1 MLKSRT
7 KSEPGSPA
15 GSTTSNGSSSGG
27 GGGGSIGGSAVC
39 PLRGAL
45 AGNGGLTTDEH
56 GKAYPSI
63 SAAYW
68 LPAPSPTPYQ
78 VPGK

>member
-7 KSEPGSPA
+7 KSPGSP
-15 GSTTSNGSSSGG
+15 GSTTTTGSNGSSP
-27 GGGGSIGGSAVC
+27 GGGSGVDRGASLIC
-39 PLRGAL
+39 PLRGSL
-45 AGNGGLTTDEH
+45 AAAGMTDEH

-78 VPGK
+78 VPG

>member
-7 KSEPGSPA
+7 KSGPGSP
-15 GSTTSNGSSSGG
+15 GSTTSNGSSPGG
-27 GGGGSIGGSAVC
+27 GGGVGSNGAVC
-39 PLRGAL
+39 PLRGSL
-45 AGNGGLTTDEH
+45 AGGGGLTTDEH